1 MRLSNLLFG
10 LFLVGLLT
18 ACGGGGGGSG
28 GGGATP
34 EPNEPGPEEP
44 EQPQEPEEPTLPEDR
59 PATVTAPYAD
69 YGRVLNVLP
78 PGQDDNGGLSNLVA
92 DVPGVSSHWRTIRAR

>member
-34 EPNEPGPEEP
+34 EPNEPGPRSRNSP
-44 EQPQEPEEPTLPEDR
+44 RNRRNQPCPRT
-59 PATVTAPYAD
+59 
-69 YGRVLNVLP
+69 GR
-78 PGQDDNGGLSNLVA
+78 
-92 DVPGVSSHWRTIRAR
+92 RR